1 MSRKTLAGVL
11 FFVLVLGTVV
21 FAQEQDVD
29 SAVEN
34 KINKMQRVLD
44 LSDIQA
50 IGIKPVIK
58 EYLIRRQTVL
68 NDAEGQGIVDH
79 VAIQDTFKALKQ
91 NEYQKLGKVLTQEQ
105 LKKWIDKENLMAALN
120 PDSAES
126 SVEDDVSLTANGANF
141 KF

>member
-79 VAIQDTFKALKQ
+79 VAIQDTLKALKQ